1 MKLLIKI
8 VIVFTLLAILGAG
21 VLTYLRVGSEVAS
34 FNSRTESDGQLI
46 PILEDVAIGTT
57 DELSIIYDDTLEYS
71 DAKAVYSSLTIY
83 VKPGIDLE
91 KSKVVI
97 AHEYLHYVW
106 YEMMTEGQRS
116 TVTSKVIGLYAKD
129 IATQTR
135 TIPYQNTNTLLPTE
149 LFSIYCT
156 ESSDKYIA
164 TILDDCSK
172 YIDRSKLVLVR

>member
-97 AHEYLHYVW
+97 AHEYLHYIW
-106 YEMMTEGQRS
+106 YEVMTEEQRN
-116 TVTSKVIGLYAKD
+116 TITSKVVGLYAKD
-129 IATQTR
+129 VAMQTR
-135 TIPYQNTNTLLPTE
+135 TIPYQNTDTLLPTE

-156 ESSDKYIA
+156 ESTDSYMLSIVDE
-164 TILDDCSK
+164 CNK
-172 YIDRSKLVLVR
+172 YIDRSKLL